1 MTVLCLKRFGT
12 VAGIVEHLH
21 HQTAAA
27 GTSQGVGQTAAV
39 PQKQRKNTNH
49 CRIGENK
56 AFELSCTTAQVL
68 RLPCFSERSRKSHN
82 YSFQP

>member
-27 GTSQGVGQTAAV
+27 GTSRGVGQTAAG
-39 PQKQRKNTNH
+39 PQQWRKNH
-49 CRIGENK
+49 SMIGENK
-56 AFELSCTTAQVL
+56 AFELGCTTARVFH
-68 RLPCFSERSRKSHN
+68 LPCFSERSRKSHN
-82 YSFQP
+82 YSF